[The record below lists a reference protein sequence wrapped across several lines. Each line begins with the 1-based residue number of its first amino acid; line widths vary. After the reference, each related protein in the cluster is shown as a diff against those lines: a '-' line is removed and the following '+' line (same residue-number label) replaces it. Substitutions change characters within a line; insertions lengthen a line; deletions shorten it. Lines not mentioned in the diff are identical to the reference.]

1 MNTLKMG
8 NFAGESLMKSMYK
21 IVKPFLLAVFFN
33 IYVLVAFAQQKKEIT
48 LEDIYRSNTFAA
60 KTISGVNWMKNS
72 QFYTAEIA
80 DEKNQVTDIVKF
92 DVTSGKPVATI
103 IEGENLKPTGTDK
116 PISFDAYTFSSDE
129 QKVLLTTEREQL
141 YRRSSKANFYVY
153 DLASK
158 KLARLSNGGKQMY
171 ASFSPDARRVAFAR
185 DNNLFYVDL
194 ATMQETQITENGRF
208 NQIINGFADWV
219 YEEEFS
225 FAQAFFWSPDG
236 NKIAF
241 YTFDESRVPEYNM
254 QLWGKLYPQDYKFKY
269 PKAGEANSVVSI
281 SVFDLGNKKTTRLD
295 TGSETNNYIP
305 RVQWTSNSNLISIQ
319 RLNRLQ
325 NTLEILHAN
334 ATTGKAEVVLKEVDK
349 AYVDITDDLTY
360 LKSGKGFVFSS
371 EKDGFNHLYLYDMQG
386 KLVRQLTKGNWEI
399 SRFIGLDEKSNF
411 LYYLSTEV
419 SPLERHLY
427 RVSLTGKDK
436 KRLTAATGN
445 HTINMSHDYKYYLD
459 YAAAVNVPTTVSLNQ
474 ADSGKL
480 IKILEDNAELKAK
493 MAQYTI
499 APQQFFNF
507 KTADGTQLNGWM
519 IKPAHFDPN
528 KKYPVLM
535 FVYGGPGS
543 QQVLNQSAQYYY
555 WFEYL
560 ASKGLVVACIDNRGT
575 GGRGAAF
582 KKVTYA
588 NLGKYEVADQIEG
601 ARYLGSLPYVDKSRI
616 GIFGHSFGGYMTLL
630 ALTKGNGIFKAGI
643 AVAPVTNWRFYDSI
657 YTERYLKTPQD
668 NAAGYDQN
676 SPLFFADK
684 LQGELLLIH
693 GTGDD
698 NVHFQNAVAMQDALI
713 SANKQ
718 FESFYYP
725 NRSHGISGGNTLLHR
740 FTLMSDF
747 LDRKLI
753 NAKAANQQ

>member
-1 MNTLKMG
+1 MYN
-8 NFAGESLMKSMYK
+8 KSK
-21 IVKPFLLAVFFN
+21 SGLLALLFCF
-33 IYVLVAFAQQKKEIT
+33 YTVATVAQQKKDIT
-48 LEDIYRSNTFAA
+48 LEDIYRNSTFAA
-60 KTISGVNWMKNS
+60 KTVSGVNWMRNG

-80 DEKNQVTDIVKF
+80 DEKNKVTDVVKF
-92 DVTSGKPVATI
+92 EVTTGKPVATI
-103 IEGENLKPTGTDK
+103 IEGEDLKLTGSDK
-116 PISFDAYTFSSDE
+116 PIAFDAYTFSSDE
-129 QKVLLTTEREQL
+129 KKVLFSTEREQI
-141 YRRSSKANFYVY
+141 YRRSSKAEFFVY
-153 DLASK
+153 EVGTK
-158 KLARLSNGGKQMY
+158 KLTQLSKGGKQMY
-171 ASFSPDARRVAFAR
+171 ASFSPDGRKVAFAR

-194 ATMQETQITENGRF
+194 ATMQETQVTQNGRY

-254 QLWGKLYPQDYKFKY
+254 QMWGELYPQDYRFKY

-281 SVFDLGNKKTTRLD
+281 SVYDLPGKKTTRMD
-295 TGSETNNYIP
+295 TGAEKDIYIP
-305 RVQWTSNSNLISIQ
+305 RVKWTSNANLLSIQ

-334 ATTGKAEVVLKEVDK
+334 ATTGQAQVVLKEVDK

-360 LKSGKGFVFSS
+360 LDKDKGFIFSS
-371 EKDGFNHLYLYDMQG
+371 EKDGFNHLYYYNMQG
-386 KLVRQLTKGNWEI
+386 KLVRQITKGNWEI
-399 SRFIGLDEKSNF
+399 SRFVGLDEKSKT
-411 LYYLSTEV
+411 LYYISTEI
-419 SPLERHLY
+419 SPLDRHLY
-427 RVSLTGKDK
+427 RISLTGKGK
-436 KRLTAATGN
+436 KRLTTAPGN
-445 HTINMSHDYKYYLD
+445 HTINMSQDYKYYLD
-459 YAAAVNVPTTVSLNQ
+459 YAAAANTPSTVSLFG
-474 ADSGKL
+474 APAGKL
-480 IKILEDNAELKAK
+480 IKVLEDNAALKNKLAGYHISEQEFFTFK
-493 MAQYTI
+493 I
-499 APQQFFNF
+499 ADN
-507 KTADGTQLNGWM
+507 TTLNGFL
-519 IKPAHFDPN
+519 IKPTNFDPN

-535 FVYGGPGS
+535 YVYGGPGS
-543 QQVLNQSAQYYY
+543 QEVLNMMPRNNW
-555 WFEYL
+555 WFQYL
-560 ASKGLVVACIDNRGT
+560 AGKGLIIACIDNRGT

-588 NLGKYEVADQIEG
+588 NLGKYEIADQIEG
-601 ARYLGSLPYVDKSRI
+601 AQYLGKLPYVDKSRI
-616 GIFGHSFGGYMTLL
+616 GMFGHSFGGYMTLL
-630 ALTKGNGIFKAGI
+630 ALTKGNGVFKAGI
-643 AVAPVTNWRFYDSI
+643 SVAPVTNWRFYDTV

-684 LQGELLLIH
+684 MQGELLLIH

-740 FTLMSDF
+740 FNMMTDF
-747 LDRKLI
+747 LERNLI
-753 NAKAANQQ
+753 NPKGTNGQQ